1 MGGTRLSE
9 RDKETGE
16 RKKRRKGWRRESS
29 TIGFCVMVD
38 SLKYRERE
46 KKFFLER
53 VNFLSFFREETVEIG
68 IIVVE
73 RIFFGKCI
81 IYIRGLKFRLRG
93 PICFL

>member
-46 KKFFLER
+46 KKFLLGGKSKF
-53 VNFLSFFREETVEIG
+53 SFF
-68 IIVVE
+68 
-73 RIFFGKCI
+73 
-81 IYIRGLKFRLRG
+81 L
-93 PICFL
+93 

>member
-9 RDKETGE
+9 RDKETGGE
-16 RKKRRKGWRRESS
+16 KKRRKGWRKESFGS

-53 VNFLSFFREETVEIG
+53 VNFLSFFREKTVEIG

-81 IYIRGLKFRLRG
+81 IYI
-93 PICFL
+93 

>member
-16 RKKRRKGWRRESS
+16 RKKGVEERWRRESFGS

-46 KKFFLER
+46 RKS
-53 VNFLSFFREETVEIG
+53 SFWKE
-68 IIVVE
+68 
-73 RIFFGKCI
+73 
-81 IYIRGLKFRLRG
+81 
-93 PICFL
+93 

>member
-1 MGGTRLSE
+1 MGDTRLSE

-46 KKFFLER
+46 KKFLFGKSK
-53 VNFLSFFREETVEIG
+53 FSFF
-68 IIVVE
+68 
-73 RIFFGKCI
+73 
-81 IYIRGLKFRLRG
+81 L
-93 PICFL
+93 